1 MSRLIFL
8 HVAPTGATWPW
19 KSMPSS
25 SWCRF
30 FADVNGRGAL
40 QLRSEESVGDF
51 YTLCAPAVAV
61 ISKHVDFTIMP
72 LTTDLSLSI

>member
-30 FADVNGRGAL
+30 CADGRGAL
-40 QLRSEESVGDF
+40 QLQSEESVGDF

-61 ISKHVDFTIMP
+61 VSKHVDFTIMP